1 MTTVQPRVTIPVTT
15 GGPQRYGLFN
25 VAIGPLDLPLH
36 AGYGGVQYELEACGD
51 NSVAL
56 HSAACASGDQLA
68 TGPGVQLILGD
79 PFVVTAAI
87 ACQSVGRPLADFPRI
102 AVERLTA
109 GEQWAVEKA
118 FWDGGPDLAGQIAG
132 VGTLPDVTPTDS
144 TKLSKVVGA
153 LEEWLYA
160 TAKYPYAGIIHAP
173 VHIASE
179 AAGVFDV
186 QASTDQ
192 LKKTALGNVWCFGAG
207 YSGRGPANT
216 AGETWLAVTGAVRLF
231 RSALPFVPEVPSAL
245 DRTTNV
251 VEVVAEREYV
261 LTVDCAIAVAKY
273 TG

>member
-56 HSAACASGDQLA
+56 HSAACASGDPLT

-153 LEEWLYA
+153 LEEWLYVRRDH
-160 TAKYPYAGIIHAP
+160 PRAGAHR
-173 VHIASE
+173 V
-179 AAGVFDV
+179 G
-186 QASTDQ
+186 
-192 LKKTALGNVWCFGAG
+192 
-207 YSGRGPANT
+207 SGRGVRRAGQHRPAEEDGAGQRLVLRRGLLGPG
-216 AGETWLAVTGAVRLF
+216 AGEHGGRDVAGGDGRGAAVPVGGAVRAGGAQ
-231 RSALPFVPEVPSAL
+231 RAGSHDKRGGSG
-245 DRTTNV
+245 R
-251 VEVVAEREYV
+251 
-261 LTVDCAIAVAKY
+261 
-273 TG
+273 